1 MSGFICNFVTL
12 LAAQSP
18 GMQRRKPHL
27 FISYSYEMRLRLLL
41 ILALAAGM
49 PSVFAQKF
57 LKGNTGSQAVV
68 AKNDSVK
75 LAGKPTAWTLTTP
88 LGNHQK
94 ASVDTLLYNYQ
105 RAFIPSF
112 KSDAFA
118 TTGTLGAEGIN
129 MIYEKRNAPTTFFFD
144 DALCYTLPSLK
155 TFKFYNTFTP
165 MTLASYNFGG
175 NKQNHA
181 DRLNAIFA
189 GNVNRNIGIGAF
201 VDYNYSK
208 GAYNAQAVKDFSF
221 GFSVYYN
228 THRYEMQAMYY
239 HFSALNKE
247 NGGITDDLYITD
259 PAEVQG
265 GVKKVEPKSIPV
277 HLTTAHSRIN
287 GQRLFTTHAFKVGY
301 WTEEQV
307 NDTLTRDKYVPL
319 MKFVYSLDY
328 DWRHHMFRN
337 DNATQGTEFWE
348 NTYFNPDGTDDNTRY
363 WLVTNTV
370 GVQLLEGFK
379 KWAKFGIDAY
389 FSLQNRKI
397 TLPHAYAPDLDEEQQ
412 AQLTPLPE
420 GFSLPGVKTA
430 TRGFLGGSIAKRN
443 GDLFK
448 YSASFKLGL
457 FGGVDGD
464 LTLNGNAST
473 RFRMLGDT
481 VAISAYVGYS
491 NTSNSWLL
499 AHYASN
505 HFIWDNSYANL
516 KEFKFGGQLTIPWT
530 RTSVSAGLRN
540 IKDYVYFNDRSLPTQ
555 YGGNVQIFTLALE
568 QKLKFGIWNWNN
580 SITYQATSDSDVIPL
595 PALSVYSNMFLD
607 FRAFRVLQVQLG
619 VDCNYY
625 TRYYGLAYQPATMTF
640 HTQHDVEV
648 GNYAFCNAYFSAKL
662 YKCRFYVLWSHVN
675 QGWFGKNYFSLP
687 HYPLNPRCL
696 QFGLSVDFAN

>member
-1 MSGFICNFVTL
+1 MQHYRLTLIIMLLGFILTAFPQNPRSGRNAIKPT
-12 LAAQSP
+12 AAS
-18 GMQRRKPHL
+18 
-27 FISYSYEMRLRLLL
+27 
-41 ILALAAGM
+41 
-49 PSVFAQKF
+49 
-57 LKGNTGSQAVV
+57 T
-68 AKNDSVK
+68 DSVK
-75 LAGKPTAWTLTTP
+75 PERKPSAWTINAP
-88 LGNHQK
+88 LGTHSK
-94 ASVDTLLYNYQ
+94 ADVDTLLYNYQ

-129 MIYEKRNAPTTFFFD
+129 MIFEKRAAPTTFFFD
-144 DALCYTLPSLK
+144 DALFYTLPSLK
-155 TFKFYNTFTP
+155 TFKFYNTYTP

-175 NKQNHA
+175 GNQNHA
-181 DRLNAIFA
+181 DRLSANFA

-201 VDYNYSK
+201 LDYNYSK

-221 GFSVYYN
+221 GFNVYFN
-228 THRYEMQAMYY
+228 THRYEMQTLYY

-265 GVKKVEPKSIPV
+265 GVTSVQPKSIPV
-277 HLTTAHSRIN
+277 NLSSAHSRIN
-287 GQRLFTTHAFKVGY
+287 GQRLFSSHAFKVGY

-337 DNATQGTEFWE
+337 ENPTQGQEFWE

-389 FSLQNRKI
+389 FSLQNRQI
-397 TLPHAYAPDLDEEQQ
+397 TLPHAYAPDLTEEQM
-412 AQLTPLPE
+412 ASLTPLPE
-420 GFSLPGVKTA
+420 GFSLPTVKKV
-430 TRGFLGGSIAKRN
+430 TRGYLGGAISKRK
-443 GDLFK
+443 GDLLK
-448 YSASFKLGL
+448 YNASFKLGL

-464 LTLNGNAST
+464 ITLNGDVSS

-481 VAISAYVGYS
+481 VDISAYVGYS
-491 NTSNSWLL
+491 NASNSWLL

-505 HFIWDNSYANL
+505 HFIWDNTYANL
-516 KEFKFGGQLTIPWT
+516 KEFKVGGKLVIPWT
-530 RTSVSAGLRN
+530 RTTVSVGLRN
-540 IKDYVYFNDRSLPTQ
+540 IKDYVYFNEKSLPEQ
-555 YGGNVQIFTLALE
+555 YGGNVQIFSASLE

-580 SITYQATSDSDVIPL
+580 SITYQASSQQNIIPL
-595 PALSVYSNMFLD
+595 PALAIYSNMFLD
-607 FRAFRVLQVQLG
+607 FRAFKVLQVQVG

-640 HTQHDVEV
+640 HTQHEVEV
-648 GNYAFCNAYFSAKL
+648 GNYPFCNVYFSAKL

-675 QGWFGKNYFSLP
+675 QGWFSKNYFSLP

-696 QFGLSVDFAN
+696 QFGLSVDFPN